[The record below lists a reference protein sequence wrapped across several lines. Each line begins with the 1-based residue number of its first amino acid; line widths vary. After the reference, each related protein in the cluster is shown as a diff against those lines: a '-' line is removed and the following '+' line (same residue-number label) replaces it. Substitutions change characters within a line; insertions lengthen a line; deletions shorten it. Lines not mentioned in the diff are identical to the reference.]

1 MNLTALPKNIA
12 LAHSKMIKYTFSYN
26 ISSKMNNIYLENLF
40 TTVLFHEVLCTTNKQ
55 KKKKTLNELLP
66 RITMFI
72 EYKMKRYGKLWPTS
86 YPILKNLICLNTNIS
101 KNLFSSLF
109 KSNLSTR
116 FTLVFLSLNFW
127 IFFSLCAVQFIFWR
141 LNKILL

>member
-40 TTVLFHEVLCTTNKQ
+40 TTVLFHEVLCTANKQ

-72 EYKMKRYGKLWPTS
+72 EYKMIHT
-86 YPILKNLICLNTNIS
+86 ILTKE
-101 KNLFSSLF
+101 
-109 KSNLSTR
+109 
-116 FTLVFLSLNFW
+116 V
-127 IFFSLCAVQFIFWR
+127 
-141 LNKILL
+141 